1 MCSSVIP
8 SAWTSYFPLACVC
21 SSVLSQFSWN
31 FSFVP
36 HLDLFRELSSCSC
49 ALLHF
54 WPPDPHEQGCCRVPF
69 SIFCPCIGC
78 RPALAAWSSGFLSAQ
93 ALSNFGLIF
102 SFPTPE
108 LVFPVV
114 CERAAKVGFSSCT
127 QDLLFRGCPHACEW
141 PPPLADTRLPMV
153 SRTCVHNTD
162 VILLSSNFCRRLV
175 TSSGLDSEFTH
186 AVALV
191 PRWAR
196 TEAPGVIEGFVR
208 LFKSSEFC
216 VDLCVDC
223 YSNSFRSCS

>member
-127 QDLLFRGCPHACEW
+127 QDLLAFSWLPPCVRVAAAPGRYSPAHGQPNVCAQHRRHFVVFQFLPSPCDFVRTRFRVHAC
-141 PPPLADTRLPMV
+141 
-153 SRTCVHNTD
+153 SGTC
-162 VILLSSNFCRRLV
+162 SSMGKNRSTGCYRR
-175 TSSGLDSEFTH
+175 
-186 AVALV
+186 
-191 PRWAR
+191 
-196 TEAPGVIEGFVR
+196 
-208 LFKSSEFC
+208 
-216 VDLCVDC
+216 
-223 YSNSFRSCS
+223 FRSALQKL